1 MKNKNVTFMCVQ
13 PAIPYFAWQLE
24 VMLQN
29 FENLGIHHE
38 NQIDILLSYNPNDA
52 EFEEKVNNMKKVEQ
66 RYKDVADFFYY
77 PDTRQHPISYI
88 SSIRPNILK
97 QHFKANPQLEEE
109 CVFYH
114 DCDIIFTKYPDFIK
128 GICVDDLNWYVSDT
142 ISYLGYDYVKSKGDD
157 VLDAM
162 CKIVGIHPE
171 LVKERQLQA
180 GGAQYIM
187 KKVDWVFWN
196 KVEQDCEKLFK
207 DITALNIQKK
217 IADPTHHEIQI
228 WCSDMWAIVW
238 NAWMRGYN
246 TKVIP
251 EMNFCWATEPL
262 ERFDETYIMHNAGV
276 TKAVADTHFF
286 KGDYINELPYELT
299 GEGYDQT
306 KCSYKYFSI
315 VQEIGKTSV
324 LYEQN

>member
-24 VMLQN
+24 VMLEN
-29 FENLGIHHE
+29 FKSLGIHE
-38 NQIDILLSYNPNDA
+38 NNQIDILIAYNTNESD
-52 EFEEKVNNMKKVEQ
+52 FQDKLDIMNKVEQ

-77 PDTRQHPISYI
+77 HDTRQHPINYI

-128 GICVDDLNWYVSDT
+128 DICVDDLNWYVSDT

-207 DITALNIQKK
+207 DITALNIEKK
-217 IADPTHHEIQI
+217 ILDPMHHEIQI

-246 TKVIP
+246 TNVIL
-251 EMNFCWATEPL
+251 EMNFCWATEPI
-262 ERFDETYIMHNAGV
+262 EYFEQNYIMHNAGV
-276 TKAVADTHFF
+276 TKAVADMYFF
-286 KGDYINELPYELT
+286 KGDYIKELPYYDLEKN
-299 GEGYDQT
+299 YDQT
-306 KCSYKYFSI
+306 KCSYKYFELI
-315 VQEIGKTSV
+315 KSV
-324 LYEQN
+324 AKKSCLL